1 MNMVKP
7 CSKDSKNIV
16 FKAFKQDFDEVAT
29 DLGLDALAIDEQ

>member
-16 FKAFKQDFDEVAT
+16 FKAFKQDFDEVVT
-29 DLGLDALAIDEQ
+29 DLALDTLAIDE

>member
-16 FKAFKQDFDEVAT
+16 YNSFKNEFDEISAN
-29 DLGLDALAIDEQ
+29 LELDPVRIEE

>member
-16 FKAFKQDFDEVAT
+16 YNAFKNEFDEVSAT
-29 DLGLDALAIDEQ
+29 LDLDPARIDE